1 MLLYFSQKDF
11 VANNPMENMG
21 IIQNL
26 GNIIYDGY
34 EPDSEMM
41 LGIFR
46 LKTFGKLI
54 ELTPI
59 LIKL

>member
-11 VANNPMENMG
+11 FANNPMENMN

-26 GNIIYDGY
+26 GNIITDGY
-34 EPDSEMM
+34 EPNTEMM

-46 LKTFGKLI
+46 LKTNGELRDVTPSLI
-54 ELTPI
+54 TL
-59 LIKL
+59 